1 MSASAKKSA
10 SVQSMDPVWDAVR
23 AGARQIIATEPSL
36 ANLVITAVLNHE
48 TFEQALAHR
57 IAARLD
63 HEDVSADIIRQ
74 TFAEVIADTPKIGT
88 DARVDLAATLE
99 RDPACHRAV
108 EPLLYFKG
116 YQAIQTHRF
125 AHALFLAG
133 RRDFALYLQSRA
145 SQVFQVDINPAVRI
159 GKGIMLDHGT
169 GLVIG
174 ETAVVGDN
182 VSLLQGVTLGG
193 TGKADQDRHPKSG
206 NGVLIGAGAKVLGN
220 IKVGDC
226 SRIGAGSVVLK
237 EVPPRTTVA
246 GVPAKVIGEA
256 GCAQP
261 ALVMDQMILV
271 HDLETTPSTANS
283 DSPGVAP
290 SA

>member
-1 MSASAKKSA
+1 MSGNAQKSA
-10 SVQSMDPVWDAVR
+10 LIKSVDPVWDAVR
-23 AGARQIIATEPSL
+23 IGARQILDSDPALGQMALT
-36 ANLVITAVLNHE
+36 TVLNHE
-48 TFEQALAHR
+48 TFEDALAHR
-57 IAARLD
+57 LASRLD

-74 TFAEVIADTPKIGT
+74 TFAETLRDNPTIGEA
-88 DARVDLAATLE
+88 ARVDLAATLE
-99 RDPACHRAV
+99 RDPACHRAI

-125 AHALFLAG
+125 ANALFKAG

-145 SQVFQVDINPAVRI
+145 SQVFQVDINPAVPM

-174 ETAVVGDN
+174 ETAIVGDN
-182 VSLLQGVTLGG
+182 VSMLQNVTLGG
-193 TGKADQDRHPKSG
+193 TGKSDQDRHPKIG

-220 IKVGDC
+220 IRVGDC
-226 SRIGAGSVVLK
+226 SRVGAGSVVLK
-237 EVPPRTTVA
+237 DVPPRTTVA

-261 ALVMDQMILV
+261 ALVMDQMVLV
-271 HDLETTPSTANS
+271 HDNS
-283 DSPGVAP
+283 
-290 SA
+290 

>member
-1 MSASAKKSA
+1 MSPSTKTSAEIKSI
-10 SVQSMDPVWDAVR
+10 DPVWDAVR
-23 AGARQIIATEPSL
+23 AGARQIMAAETSL
-36 ANLVITAVLNHE
+36 ANLVVSAILNHD

-57 IAARLD
+57 LAARLD
-63 HEDVSADIIRQ
+63 HDDVSADLIRQ
-74 TFAEVIADTPKIGT
+74 AFAETLVDAPEVGHN
-88 DARVDLAATLE
+88 ARVDLAATLE

-108 EPLLYFKG
+108 EPLLFFKG

-125 AHALFLAG
+125 AHAMLKAG

-145 SQVFQVDINPAVRI
+145 SQVFQVDINPAVPM

-174 ETAVVGDN
+174 ETATVGDN
-182 VSLLQGVTLGG
+182 VSMLQNVTLGG
-193 TGKADQDRHPKSG
+193 TGKSDQDRHPKIG

-220 IKVGDC
+220 IIVGDC

-237 EVPPRTTVA
+237 EVPPRVTVA

-261 ALVMDQMILV
+261 ALVMDHIVLV
-271 HDLETTPSTANS
+271 HDLNA
-283 DSPGVAP
+283 
-290 SA
+290 

>member
-1 MSASAKKSA
+1 MSTIAKKSA
-10 SVQSMDPVWDAVR
+10 EIKSIDPVWEAVR
-23 AGARQIIATEPSL
+23 SGARQIVAAEASL
-36 ANLVITAVLNHE
+36 ANMVISAILNHD

-57 IAARLD
+57 LAARLHHD
-63 HEDVSADIIRQ
+63 DVSADLIRQ
-74 TFAEVIADTPKIGT
+74 AFAETLADAPEVAQT
-88 DARVDLAATLE
+88 ARVDLAATLE

-108 EPLLYFKG
+108 EPLLFFKG

-125 AHALFLAG
+125 AHAMFKLG
-133 RRDFALYLQSRA
+133 RRDFALYLQSRS
-145 SQVFQVDINPAVRI
+145 SQVFQVDINPAVPM

-174 ETAVVGDN
+174 ETATVGDN
-182 VSLLQGVTLGG
+182 VSMLQNVTLGG
-193 TGKADQDRHPKSG
+193 TGKSDQDRHPKIG

-220 IKVGDC
+220 IIIGDC

-237 EVPPRTTVA
+237 EVPPRVTVA

-261 ALVMDQMILV
+261 ALVMDQMVLV
-271 HDLETTPSTANS
+271 HDLNA
-283 DSPGVAP
+283 
-290 SA
+290 

>member
-1 MSASAKKSA
+1 MSGIAKKSSHIQA
-10 SVQSMDPVWDAVR
+10 VDPVWDAVR
-23 AGARQIIATEPSL
+23 AGARQILDAEPAMGHL
-36 ANLVITAVLNHE
+36 ALTSVLNHVS
-48 TFEQALAHR
+48 FEDALAHR
-57 IAARLD
+57 LASRLG
-63 HEDVSADIIRQ
+63 HEDVSADSIRQ
-74 TFAEVIADTPKIGT
+74 IFAEVLRDNPGIGEA
-88 DARVDLAATLE
+88 ARVDLAATLE

-125 AHALFLAG
+125 AHALHKSG
-133 RRDFALYLQSRA
+133 RRDFSLYLQSRS
-145 SQVFQVDINPAVRI
+145 SQVFQADINPAVQMGR
-159 GKGIMLDHGT
+159 GIMLDHGT

-182 VSLLQGVTLGG
+182 VSMLQNVTLGG
-193 TGKADQDRHPKSG
+193 TGKSDQDRHPKIG
-206 NGVLIGAGAKVLGN
+206 NGVLIGAGATVLGN
-220 IKVGDC
+220 IIVGDC

-261 ALVMDQMILV
+261 ALVMDQMVLV
-271 HDLETTPSTANS
+271 HDTNS
-283 DSPGVAP
+283 
-290 SA
+290 

>member
-193 TGKADQDRHPKSG
+193 TGKADQDRHPKIG

-283 DSPGVAP
+283 DSPGVVPGA
-290 SA
+290 

>member
-1 MSASAKKSA
+1 MEANAKTAAGIKT
-10 SVQSMDPVWDAVR
+10 VDPVWEAVR
-23 AGARQIIATEPSL
+23 AGARQIVANESSL
-36 ANLVITAVLNHE
+36 ANMAVSAILNHD

-57 IAARLD
+57 LAARLD
-63 HEDVSADIIRQ
+63 HDDVSADLIRQ
-74 TFAEVIADTPKIGT
+74 AFAETLLDAPEIGIN
-88 DARVDLAATLE
+88 ARVDLAATLE

-125 AHALFLAG
+125 AHAMLKAG
-133 RRDFALYLQSRA
+133 RRDFALYLQSRS
-145 SQVFQVDINPAVRI
+145 SQVFQVDINPAVVI

-182 VSLLQGVTLGG
+182 VSMLQNVTLGG
-193 TGKADQDRHPKSG
+193 TGKSDQDRHPKIG

-220 IKVGDC
+220 IIIGEC

-237 EVPPRTTVA
+237 EVPPRVTVA

-261 ALVMDQMILV
+261 ALVMDQMVLV
-271 HDLETTPSTANS
+271 YDLA
-283 DSPGVAP
+283 SPAE
-290 SA
+290 

>member
-1 MSASAKKSA
+1 MNSNAKKTSHIQA
-10 SVQSMDPVWDAVR
+10 VDPVWEAVR
-23 AGARQIIATEPSL
+23 AGARQILDSEPPL
-36 ANLVITAVLNHE
+36 GNLVLSTILNQE
-48 TFEQALAHR
+48 SFEDALAHR
-57 IAARLD
+57 LAARLD

-74 TFAEVIADTPKIGT
+74 SFAEVIKDNPVIGEA
-88 DARVDLAATLE
+88 ARADLAATLE
-99 RDPACHRAV
+99 RDPACHRAI

-125 AHALFLAG
+125 AHALFRAG
-133 RRDFALYLQSRA
+133 RRDFALYLQSRS
-145 SQVFQVDINPAVRI
+145 SQVFQVDINPAVPMGR
-159 GKGIMLDHGT
+159 GIMLDHGT

-182 VSLLQGVTLGG
+182 VSMLQNVTLGG
-193 TGKADQDRHPKSG
+193 TGKSDQDRHPKIG

-220 IKVGDC
+220 IIVGDC

-261 ALVMDQMILV
+261 ALVMDQMVLV
-271 HDLETTPSTANS
+271 HDRN
-283 DSPGVAP
+283 G
-290 SA
+290 

>member
-1 MSASAKKSA
+1 MSGSAKKSA
-10 SVQSMDPVWDAVR
+10 QIQAVDPVWGAVR
-23 AGARQIIATEPSL
+23 AGAQQILDSEPSL
-36 ANLVITAVLNHE
+36 GNMVLSTVLNHD
-48 TFEQALAHR
+48 TFEEALAHR
-57 IAARLD
+57 LAARLD
-63 HEDVSADIIRQ
+63 HEDVSADMIRQ
-74 TFAEVIADTPKIGT
+74 AFAETLRDQPAIGEA
-88 DARVDLAATLE
+88 ARVDLAATLE
-99 RDPACHRAV
+99 RDPACHRAI

-125 AHALFLAG
+125 AHAMHKAG
-133 RRDFALYLQSRA
+133 RRDFALYLQSRS
-145 SQVFQVDINPAVRI
+145 SQVFQVDINPAVPM

-182 VSLLQGVTLGG
+182 VSMLQNVTLGG
-193 TGKADQDRHPKSG
+193 TGKADQDRHPKIG

-226 SRIGAGSVVLK
+226 SRVGAGSVVLK

-261 ALVMDQMILV
+261 ALVMDQMVLV
-271 HDLETTPSTANS
+271 HDRVQE
-283 DSPGVAP
+283 
-290 SA
+290 

>member
-1 MSASAKKSA
+1 MSGVARKSAKFP
-10 SVQSMDPVWDAVR
+10 SVDPVWDAVR
-23 AGARQIIATEPSL
+23 AGAAQILESEPSL
-36 ANLVITAVLNHE
+36 ANLVLTNILNQDS
-48 TFEQALAHR
+48 FEDALAHR
-57 IAARLD
+57 LAARLD

-74 TFAEVIADTPKIGT
+74 AFAEALKDDP
-88 DARVDLAATLE
+88 DMAQAARADLAATLE
-99 RDPACHRAV
+99 RDPACHRAL

-125 AHALFLAG
+125 AHSMHKAG
-133 RRDFALYLQSRA
+133 RRDFALYLQSRS
-145 SQVFQVDINPAVRI
+145 SQVFQVDINPAVVMGR
-159 GKGIMLDHGT
+159 GIMLDHGT

-174 ETAVVGDN
+174 ETAVIGDN
-182 VSLLQGVTLGG
+182 VSMLQNVTLGG
-193 TGKADQDRHPKSG
+193 TGKADQDRHPKIG

-261 ALVMDQMILV
+261 ALVMDQMVLV
-271 HDLETTPSTANS
+271 HDAS
-283 DSPGVAP
+283 
-290 SA
+290 